1 MSHASVSIGS
11 APYKMEVSGSSG
23 HTLVADEP
31 IELGGGNLGF
41 SPDELLCS
49 ALGACTAATLKMY
62 AAHKNWPLEQ
72 ADIMVEIDRK
82 SAGLPLLMRRVIKL
96 KGSFTAEQ
104 TDRLLGIAN
113 KCPIHKLLANQTTI
127 ETVIEIL

>member
-1 MSHASVSIGS
+1 
-11 APYKMEVSGSSG
+11 
-23 HTLVADEP
+23 
-31 IELGGGNLGF
+31 
-41 SPDELLCS
+41 
-49 ALGACTAATLKMY
+49 
-62 AAHKNWPLEQ
+62 
-72 ADIMVEIDRK
+72 MVEIDRK